1 MKKAEAGDAEAQFAL
16 SMYYYCGDR
25 MPNGVTQDYKEA
37 VKWLTKSAEQG
48 NAYAQMM
55 LGSCYV
61 EGNGIT
67 KNEKEAVK
75 WFTKSAE
82 QGNVLGQTAL
92 GACYHDGAGVTQ
104 DYKEAVKWWT
114 KAAEQGGEDAKK
126 ALEEIKSE

>member
-1 MKKAEAGDAEAQFAL
+1 MKLIPLLLLVGMLVVSGWAYDYDYRTPEPYSEELVKKAEAGDAEAQFAL
-16 SMYYYCGDR
+16 STYYYVGDR
-25 MPNGVTQDYKEA
+25 FTNGATQDYKEA

-55 LGSCYV
+55 LGACYM

-82 QGNVLGQTAL
+82 QGNVLG
-92 GACYHDGAGVTQ
+92 
-104 DYKEAVKWWT
+104 
-114 KAAEQGGEDAKK
+114 
-126 ALEEIKSE
+126 